1 MHEQKTKRSQAG
13 HYSTT
18 SISAFISPILGKL
31 VDRYGCRAIVACLAP
46 LCLLFV
52 HTLLGLTRID
62 PIVILLFQGIAYA
75 AFAAVTW
82 PSIPLVV
89 EERYTGKY
97 AVILTFN
104 NSSKD

>member
-1 MHEQKTKRSQAG
+1 M
-13 HYSTT
+13 STPYL
-18 SISAFISPILGKL
+18 ISAFISPILGKL

-75 AFAAVTW
+75 SFAAVTW

-97 AVILTFN
+97 VQILTFH